1 MAPRAATLYHVAK
14 SEPTED
20 LRKKPPMTYPP
31 RQLPDE
37 LRKGKMNTNAT
48 QKRNRIGAAA
58 LLTALAAGPLAGGC
72 GLLEANAGEVLE
84 AEGTQFESHDIQQTP
99 SQDSVAL
106 NEAGLALAEKI
117 IESKPENEP
126 NIVISPL
133 SATLA
138 LGMLAEGASG
148 AGAEELDQFMGVNGT
163 ARSETLAAW
172 ITHYQQ
178 WDRLDEFDPEQP
190 PENPI
195 LHLANRITV
204 DDEYE
209 VAKPFLE
216 TLKRYHDA
224 EMGRVDLASE
234 SGKKAL
240 DAWVKKHTGGMIERS
255 SVAPDPNLAM
265 VLANAALFAGRWENP
280 TRADETKDQ
289 TFTKADGTKIEVPMM
304 PFSTATAA
312 EKDGWIAVERK
323 YLGGFSAYFI
333 LPPEGKMPA
342 DLPARESMALIDEAR
357 RVKAPDLYDV
367 RLPKMDLRTSA
378 ELLKPLV
385 DLGVRGIFEGG
396 EALSKI
402 PADSASDLVV
412 SKITQQARLKVYE
425 QGTVAAAVTEV
436 AIKATAMS
444 PPGSVIQLNRP
455 FIMAIQ
461 DDSTKL
467 TLFYA
472 VIEDPTA
479 GGEKE

>member
-1 MAPRAATLYHVAK
+1 
-14 SEPTED
+14 
-20 LRKKPPMTYPP
+20 
-31 RQLPDE
+31 
-37 LRKGKMNTNAT
+37 MNTDAT
-48 QKRNRIGAAA
+48 AKRNKLGAAA

-72 GLLEANAGEVLE
+72 GLLEANAGEVLK
-84 AEGTQFESHDIQQTP
+84 AEGTEFESRDIQQTP
-99 SQDSVAL
+99 AQDSAAL
-106 NEAGLALAEKI
+106 NDAGLALVEKI
-117 IESKPENEP
+117 IEKIPENEP

-148 AGAEELDQFMGVNGT
+148 AAAEELDQFMGVSGIS
-163 ARSETLAAW
+163 RSEALAAW
-172 ITHYQQ
+172 ISHYHQ
-178 WDRLDEFDPEQP
+178 WDRLDEFDPKEP
-190 PENPI
+190 PEEPI

-209 VAKPFLE
+209 VAQPLLE

-255 SVAPDPNLAM
+255 SVQPDPQLAL
-265 VLANAALFAGRWENP
+265 VLANAVLFAGRWEDP
-280 TRADETKDQ
+280 SRADETKDR
-289 TFTKADGTKIEVPMM
+289 TFTKADGTKIKVPMM
-304 PFSTATAA
+304 SFSTARAA

-333 LPPEGKMPA
+333 LPPEGKTPA
-342 DLPARESMALIDEAR
+342 ELPARESMALIDEAR

-367 RLPKMDLRTSA
+367 RLPKMDLKTSA
-378 ELLKPLV
+378 ELIKPLV

-402 PADSASDLVV
+402 PADTASDLVV
-412 SKITQQARLKVYE
+412 SQITQQARLKVDE
-425 QGTVAAAVTEV
+425 KGTVAAAVTEV
-436 AIKATAMS
+436 AIEATAMP
-444 PPGSVIQLNRP
+444 PPGTVIKLDRP
-455 FIMAIQ
+455 FIMVIQ
-461 DDSTKL
+461 DDSAKL

-472 VIEDPTA
+472 VIGDPTD
-479 GGEKE
+479 GGEKR